1 MGPTYVCVYA
11 VMDERL
17 QDEGTL
23 ARGGEAE
30 TSCSRGKTDL
40 LLRFFNSSFFNE
52 WIAVTYLWR
61 TQSEGVEDYLCNRL
75 YTLPEDGLEKYLNQ
89 LCTIVARK
97 GSERTQQVLVDLCGC
112 SMRIAC
118 KVHWLLL
125 AIGEDRPNSTFIQE
139 LQHKC
144 DQAAI
149 NGKWHLPFRECTEAK
164 MRKEIKEAQ
173 DKVKG
178 KKKKEEKRR
187 ILEIRRSVGQSLCIS
202 CGASSGDEEE
212 GETLVTTPTKP
223 KSPRTQPPSLSTF
236 GSMSPQSTF
245 QKLRMKIGRHSQHSV
260 RLEEPLSPKMRRNM
274 FNASLDLVKALCE
287 ASAGLA
293 RIYTMGERKQVLVRT
308 LKAIDQELD
317 ASPPVIFPM
326 SKGGHHDRVVHIP
339 AEEATLLN
347 SRDKAPFLLFLEVI
361 KEDCVPQKAGKAD
374 SVLEDHREATSNGLQ
389 VRNGGAVCSDGNGE
403 HLPDL
408 STSFYK
414 AVNDVKQV
422 SRLVHVTLIVE
433 LPRRGSMLN
442 MALLNGTSATEQ
454 ANVRVS
460 MKPIEPS
467 LNISKP
473 ADYVKQR
480 VPSFDALRFMA
491 ESQNLQLPPSAEFDS
506 PAAFEEAE
514 QCSVESGDSEDLAKK
529 AREVYGELFE
539 EKKARIQKQSPHG
552 SETNWDLYQVIVK
565 SGDDCRQELLAVQ
578 LVQQFDSIFKETG
591 LPLWVRPYE
600 VLVTSSHTALIETVP
615 DAISIHSLKSKWQ
628 GELKSYFVA
637 KYGVG
642 TQSLQDAQR
651 RFVESMAGYSLVSY
665 LLQVKDRHNGNILL
679 DKDGHVIHVD
689 FGFMLSNSPGGVNF
703 ETAPFKLTREFL
715 EVMDSDAEGKGS
727 DLFDYYKVLLI
738 QGFLACR
745 KHSDRIVL
753 LVEMMQHSGSPC
765 FKSGTRAIQ
774 NLSRRLH
781 MSLTEEQCIEL
792 VLGLISDSMDAWR
805 TRQYD
810 YYQRVLNGIQ

>member
-1 MGPTYVCVYA
+1 MESTPPEEDS
-11 VMDERL
+11 MP
-17 QDEGTL
+17 
-23 ARGGEAE
+23 RGGEAGP
-30 TSCSRGKTDL
+30 SCGEGKTDL

-61 TQSEGVEDYLCNRL
+61 TQSEGVEDYLCNRF
-75 YTLPEDGLEKYLNQ
+75 YTLPENGVEKYLNQ

-97 GSERTQQVLVDLCGC
+97 GSERMQQVLVDLCGC
-112 SMRIAC
+112 SLRIAC

-125 AIGEDRPNSTFIQE
+125 AIAEDRPSSTFIQE
-139 LQHKC
+139 LQNKC
-144 DQAAI
+144 DQAAMQ
-149 NGKWHLPFRECTEAK
+149 GKWHLPFRERAESK
-164 MRKEIKEAQ
+164 MKQEIKDAQ
-173 DKVKG
+173 EKVKG

-202 CGASSGDEEE
+202 CGASSGEDEE

-223 KSPRTQPPSLSTF
+223 KSPKTVPPSLSTF

-245 QKLRMKIGRHSQHSV
+245 QKLRMKIGRHAHSNT
-260 RLEEPLSPKMRRNM
+260 RGEEPLSPRIRRNM

-293 RIYTMGERKQVLVRT
+293 RIYAVEERKQVLERT

-317 ASPPVIFPM
+317 SSPPVIFPM
-326 SKGGHHDRVVHIP
+326 SKGGHHDRIVHIP
-339 AEEATLLN
+339 AEEAMLLN
-347 SRDKAPFLLFLEVI
+347 SRDKAPFLLFLEVM
-361 KEDCVPQKAGKAD
+361 KEDGVSRQVDGHEQFSAKM
-374 SVLEDHREATSNGLQ
+374 LEPASNGEKKS
-389 VRNGGAVCSDGNGE
+389 NGGILRSEENRE
-403 HLPDL
+403 RLQDL
-408 STSFYK
+408 SSSFYTSI
-414 AVNDVKQV
+414 NEVKKV
-422 SRLVHVTLIVE
+422 SRSVHVALVVE
-433 LPRRGSMLN
+433 LSRRGSMLN
-442 MALLNGTSATEQ
+442 LGLLNGTAATGQ

-460 MKPIEPS
+460 IKPIEPS
-467 LNISKP
+467 LNLARP
-473 ADYVKQR
+473 VDYVKQR

-491 ESQNLQLPPSAEFDS
+491 ESQNLQLPLAAEFEA
-506 PAAFEEAE
+506 PAALEEAE
-514 QCSVESGDSEDLAKK
+514 RCSVESGDSEDLAEK

-539 EKKARIQKQSPHG
+539 EKKARVRNLSPHG
-552 SETNWDLYQVIVK
+552 TESNWDLYQLIVK

-578 LVQQFDSIFKETG
+578 LVQQFDFIFKEAG

-615 DAISIHSLKSKWQ
+615 DAISIHSLKSKWR
-628 GELKSYFVA
+628 GELRSFFVA
-637 KYGVG
+637 RYGAG
-642 TQSLQDAQR
+642 TQALQDAQR
-651 RFVESMAGYSLVSY
+651 KFVESMAGYSLVCY

-679 DKDGHVIHVD
+679 DKDGRVIHVD

-727 DLFDYYKVLLI
+727 DLFDYFKVLLI

-765 FKSGTRAIQ
+765 FKSGAKALQ